1 MREASK
7 QISIRLPSTADV
19 MLEDLLQEGVFRNRT
34 EAIVEGIQR
43 LYEEFAS
50 SESEVILRLR
60 LPRGDYNNL
69 KRLSQLE
76 GGTEELWAAR
86 LLSLYS
92 LHHARLLTQQVDEWD
107 SIFREKRQ
115 LEERTESIKVLRR
128 R

>member
-7 QISIRLPSTADV
+7 QISIRLPPTADV

-43 LYEEFAS
+43 LYEDFAS
-50 SESEVILRLR
+50 SESEVNLRLR
-60 LPRGDYNNL
+60 LTRGDYNNL

-76 GGTEELWAAR
+76 GGTEELWAER

-92 LHHARLLTQQVDEWD
+92 LHHARLLAQQVEEWD
-107 SIFREKRQ
+107 SIFREKRK
-115 LEERTESIKVLRR
+115 LEERTESLTEIRQR
-128 R
+128 